1 MSETEKSFWHTAPG
15 VITAVATLVTALG
28 GVLAILV
35 QNDIIGGA
43 DPVESQVASAPSE
56 GGPAIP
62 VAPESSAASPSDAT
76 PARPVETSPATSW
89 AASTAVLVRRNGT
102 SATVKAATVGLA
114 CNPGTVEFKNGQRV
128 SMEQVGS
135 IQFDAVYTENGSA
148 DGVVTLLDG
157 RTLTEPMHTWN
168 CPVSGANELGP
179 LSIPLT
185 DIRRIEFRR

>member
-43 DPVESQVASAPSE
+43 DPGESQVAAAPPEGGNAAPLVPDESAAGPSE
-56 GGPAIP
+56 
-62 VAPESSAASPSDAT
+62 ASPAT
-76 PARPVETSPATSW
+76 LETTPATSW
-89 AASTAVLVRRNGT
+89 AGSAAVLMRRDGT
-102 SATVKAATVGLA
+102 RATVKAATVGLA
-114 CNPGTVEFKNGQRV
+114 CSVGTVEFKNGQRL

-135 IQFDAVYTENGSA
+135 IQFDAVYTENASA

-157 RTLTEPMHTWN
+157 RTLTEPIHTWN

-185 DIRRIEFRR
+185 DIKRIDFRR